1 MGQTPAGDGL
11 WGWLGRQV
19 GYVRAAVKADVTKP
33 IQAGSP
39 GAAEQGAG
47 AEQVIY
53 REEKVEETPHPQDPA
68 VTLRRTVVDE
78 AVVRPPPTA
87 DGDPRDR
94 G

>member
-33 IQAGSP
+33 TETKAVG
-39 GAAEQGAG
+39 E
-47 AEQVIY
+47 EQVIY